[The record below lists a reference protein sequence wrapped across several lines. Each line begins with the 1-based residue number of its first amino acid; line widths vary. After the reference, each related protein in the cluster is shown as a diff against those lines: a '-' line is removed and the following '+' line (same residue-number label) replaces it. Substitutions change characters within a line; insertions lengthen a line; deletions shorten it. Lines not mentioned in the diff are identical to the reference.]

1 MADEKDKVYV
11 AWGTFSTHIKSM
23 LSELMTSQM
32 FTDDNKHIKAH
43 RNILSGSSPV
53 FKLIFNIDVQNM
65 HPIIYNT
72 GIQKCELEAVL
83 QFIYLG
89 ETVSSSSRI
98 YEFFSAA
105 ES

>member
-53 FKLIFNIDVQNM
+53 LKLIFNIDVQNM

-72 GIQKCELEAVL
+72 SQFHIAPHELKKIAQAKKVFL
-83 QFIYLG
+83 FM
-89 ETVSSSSRI
+89 
-98 YEFFSAA
+98 
-105 ES
+105 